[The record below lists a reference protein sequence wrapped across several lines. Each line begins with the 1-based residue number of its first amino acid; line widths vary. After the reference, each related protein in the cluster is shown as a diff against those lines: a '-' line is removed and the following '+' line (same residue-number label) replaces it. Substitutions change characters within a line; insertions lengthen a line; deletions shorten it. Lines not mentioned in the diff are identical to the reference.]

1 LNLIFFEKSLPAMGE
16 NHQNNI
22 TLSSGLI
29 TNFAL
34 ELTCNTKRPARAA
47 ELPGGINQPKRTAR

>member
-1 LNLIFFEKSLPAMGE
+1 MDVISLQKSLSALGE

-29 TNFAL
+29 TSFAL
-34 ELTCNTKRPARAA
+34 ELTCNTKQPARAA
-47 ELPGGINQPKRTAR
+47 ELPGGINQSKRMAR